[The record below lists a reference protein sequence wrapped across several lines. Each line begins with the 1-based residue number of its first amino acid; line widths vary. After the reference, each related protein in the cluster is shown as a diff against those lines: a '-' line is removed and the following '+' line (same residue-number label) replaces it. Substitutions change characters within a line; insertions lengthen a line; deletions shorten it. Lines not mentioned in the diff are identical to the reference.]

1 MALYYDQIAH
11 GYDRHRRGGGP
22 YLDTLA
28 ALLETCPGR
37 RALELGAGTG
47 NNTIALYEISRCDI
61 IALEPSRGMLQQ
73 AVAKRIPA
81 RWVRGAAPDLP
92 FADQSFDFVFATYVL
107 HYVADLTALF
117 QECGRVL
124 QKGCGAFVTA
134 PTDFIAR
141 HPMNAYF
148 PSFAKVDLARFL
160 PVEAVA
166 GALRGAGFHSV
177 DSKTVTA
184 PPRPVDTE
192 FVERVAGK
200 FVSTYDL
207 LPPGEFE
214 AGLARLRADVKAK
227 GRLDEPMIWEAAIIW
242 GYR

>member
-1 MALYYDQIAH
+1 MCAI
-11 GYDRHRRGGGP
+11 
-22 YLDTLA
+22 T
-28 ALLETCPGR
+28 
-37 RALELGAGTG
+37 
-47 NNTIALYEISRCDI
+47 
-61 IALEPSRGMLQQ
+61 ALEPSRGMLQQ
-73 AVAKRIPA
+73 AAAKGIPA

-107 HYVADLTALF
+107 HYIPDLPSLF

-124 QKGCGAFVTA
+124 HQGCGAFVTA
-134 PTDFIAR
+134 PTDFIVK

-148 PSFAKVDLARFL
+148 PSFAKVDLARFQ

-166 GALRGAGFHSV
+166 AALRRAGFHGV

-184 PPRPVDTE
+184 PPRPVDCR

-214 AGLARLRADVKAK
+214 TGLARLRADVKAK
-227 GRLDEPMIWEAAIIW
+227 GCLDEPMIWEAAIIW